1 MYYVILTLYLFIRKN
16 RAKLDQLFTE
26 ETFPSITSRSDTST
40 RSIRDSSRRRPR
52 RAGTGTLTCRGSTV
66 TCRSRPGGRSTRGR
80 WHDLRGPRGRATT
93 RTEARGRGPGTQ
105 APRPRDEAILLPS
118 TSDTM
123 DPRQVCRVLTAS
135 QQNKV
140 DISLIHHFSGGSYP
154 PRGYP
159 HNPAM
164 MQMMYRQQAMI
175 YNRGPPPP
183 GQPRPRPPPPQ
194 K

>member
-1 MYYVILTLYLFIRKN
+1 MYYVILILYLFIRKN

-52 RAGTGTLTCRGSTV
+52 RAGTGTLTCRGSTA

-123 DPRQVCRVLTAS
+123 DPRQVCRVPAS

-140 DISLIHHFSGGSYP
+140 DISLIQHFSGGSYP

-175 YNRGPPPP
+175 YRGPPPP